1 MIDRGFRKEA
11 ELRFK
16 AILDKAFMYGDVM
29 EHISVNRTKSS
40 STDGPS
46 EYTIELKLEFK
57 STEVD
62 IANLEESIQKI
73 MDTEYPGS
81 PNS

>member
-1 MIDRGFRKEA
+1 MIDKRYREEA
-11 ELRFK
+11 HDK
-16 AILDKAFMYGDVM
+16 YKNIIDKAFMYGDVM

-57 STEVD
+57 SSEVD
-62 IANLEESIQKI
+62 ISKLEDGVENILSA
-73 MDTEYPGS
+73 TE

>member
-1 MIDRGFRKEA
+1 MIDRRFRKEA

-46 EYTIELKLEFK
+46 EYTINLMMVFR
-57 STEVD
+57 SSEVD
-62 IANLEESIQKI
+62 ISKLEDGVENILSS
-73 MDTEYPGS
+73 TE

>member
-16 AILDKAFMYGDVM
+16 AILDKAFMYGDIM
-29 EHISVNRTKSS
+29 EHISVNRTKAS

-46 EYTIELKLEFK
+46 EYTIELKVEFK
-57 STEVD
+57 SSEVD
-62 IANLEESIQKI
+62 ISKLEDGVENILSA
-73 MDTEYPGS
+73 TE

>member
-1 MIDRGFRKEA
+1 MIDKGFRKEA

-16 AILDKAFMYGDVM
+16 AILDKAFMYGDIM

-57 STEVD
+57 SSEVD
-62 IANLEESIQKI
+62 ISKLEDGVENILSA
-73 MDTEYPGS
+73 TE

>member
-16 AILDKAFMYGDVM
+16 AILDKAFMYGDIM
-29 EHISVNRTKSS
+29 EHISVNRTKAS

-62 IANLEESIQKI
+62 IANLEEYIQKI

>member
-1 MIDRGFRKEA
+1 MIDRRFRKEA

-62 IANLEESIQKI
+62 IANLEEYIQKI

>member
-1 MIDRGFRKEA
+1 MIDKRYRDQAHEKY
-11 ELRFK
+11 K
-16 AILDKAFMYGDVM
+16 NIIDKAFMYGDIM

-57 STEVD
+57 SSEVD
-62 IANLEESIQKI
+62 ISKLEDGVENILSA
-73 MDTEYPGS
+73 TE

>member
-1 MIDRGFRKEA
+1 MIDKRFRKEA

-46 EYTIELKLEFK
+46 EYTINLMMVFR
-57 STEVD
+57 SSEVD
-62 IANLEESIQKI
+62 ISKLEDGVENILSA
-73 MDTEYPGS
+73 TE

>member
-16 AILDKAFMYGDVM
+16 AILDKAFMYGDIM
-29 EHISVNRTKSS
+29 EHVSVNRTKSS

-46 EYTIELKLEFK
+46 EYTIELKLEFR
-57 STEVD
+57 SSD
-62 IANLEESIQKI
+62 IDIRLLEAGIERII
-73 MDTEYPGS
+73 GDELPEYP
-81 PNS
+81 NS

>member
-1 MIDRGFRKEA
+1 MIDKRYRDEA

-16 AILDKAFMYGDVM
+16 AILDKAFMYGDIM

-57 STEVD
+57 SSEVD
-62 IANLEESIQKI
+62 ISKLEDGVENILSA
-73 MDTEYPGS
+73 TE

>member
-73 MDTEYPGS
+73 IDTEYPGS

>member
-11 ELRFK
+11 EERFK
-16 AILDKAFMYGDVM
+16 AILYKAFMYGDIM

-57 STEVD
+57 SSEVD
-62 IANLEESIQKI
+62 ISKLEDGVENILSS
-73 MDTEYPGS
+73 TE

>member
-1 MIDRGFRKEA
+1 MIDKRYRKEA

-62 IANLEESIQKI
+62 IANLEEYIQKI

>member
-1 MIDRGFRKEA
+1 MIDKRYRDEA

-16 AILDKAFMYGDVM
+16 DILDKAFMYGDIM

-57 STEVD
+57 SSEVD
-62 IANLEESIQKI
+62 ISKLEDGVENILSVTEANS
-73 MDTEYPGS
+73 
-81 PNS
+81 

>member
-62 IANLEESIQKI
+62 IANLEEYIQKI

>member
-1 MIDRGFRKEA
+1 MIDKRYRTEA

-16 AILDKAFMYGDVM
+16 AILDKAFMYGDIM

-57 STEVD
+57 SSEVD
-62 IANLEESIQKI
+62 ISKLEDGVENILSA
-73 MDTEYPGS
+73 TE

>member
-1 MIDRGFRKEA
+1 MIDRRFRKEA

-16 AILDKAFMYGDVM
+16 AILDKAFMYGDIM

-57 STEVD
+57 SSEVD
-62 IANLEESIQKI
+62 ISKLEDGIENILSA
-73 MDTEYPGS
+73 TE

>member
-1 MIDRGFRKEA
+1 MIDKRFRKEA

-62 IANLEESIQKI
+62 IANLEEYIQKI

>member
-1 MIDRGFRKEA
+1 MIDKRYRDEA
-11 ELRFK
+11 HVRFSN
-16 AILDKAFMYGDVM
+16 ILGRSFLYGDIL
-29 EHISVNRTKSS
+29 EHLSVNRTKSS

-57 STEVD
+57 SSEVD
-62 IANLEESIQKI
+62 ISKLEDGVENILSA
-73 MDTEYPGS
+73 TE

>member
-1 MIDRGFRKEA
+1 
-11 ELRFK
+11 
-16 AILDKAFMYGDVM
+16 MYGDVM

-62 IANLEESIQKI
+62 IANLEEYIQKL

>member
-1 MIDRGFRKEA
+1 MIDRGFRKEV

-16 AILDKAFMYGDVM
+16 AILDKAFMYGDIM
-29 EHISVNRTKSS
+29 EHVSVNRTKSS

-57 STEVD
+57 SSEVD
-62 IANLEESIQKI
+62 ISKLEDGVENILSA
-73 MDTEYPGS
+73 TE

>member
-1 MIDRGFRKEA
+1 MIDSGFRKEA

-16 AILDKAFMYGDVM
+16 AILDKAFMYGDIM

-57 STEVD
+57 SSEVD
-62 IANLEESIQKI
+62 ISKLEDGVENILSA
-73 MDTEYPGS
+73 TE

>member
-1 MIDRGFRKEA
+1 MIDKGFRKEA

-16 AILDKAFMYGDVM
+16 AILDKAFMYGDIM

-57 STEVD
+57 SSEVD
-62 IANLEESIQKI
+62 ISKLEDGVENILSS
-73 MDTEYPGS
+73 TG

>member
-11 ELRFK
+11 EVRFK
-16 AILDKAFMYGDVM
+16 AILDKAFMYGDIM

-57 STEVD
+57 SSEVD
-62 IANLEESIQKI
+62 ISKLEDGVENILSS
-73 MDTEYPGS
+73 TE

>member
-16 AILDKAFMYGDVM
+16 AILDKAFMYGDIM

-62 IANLEESIQKI
+62 IANLEEYIQKI

>member
-16 AILDKAFMYGDVM
+16 AILDKAFMYGDIM

-57 STEVD
+57 SSEVD
-62 IANLEESIQKI
+62 ISKLEDGVENILSS
-73 MDTEYPGS
+73 TE

>member
-11 ELRFK
+11 EVRFK
-16 AILDKAFMYGDVM
+16 AILDKAFMYGDIM

-57 STEVD
+57 SSEVD
-62 IANLEESIQKI
+62 ISKLEDGVENILSA
-73 MDTEYPGS
+73 TE

>member
-16 AILDKAFMYGDVM
+16 AILDEAFMHGDIM

-40 STDGPS
+40 STYGPS
-46 EYTIELKLEFK
+46 EYTINLMMVFR
-57 STEVD
+57 SSEVD
-62 IANLEESIQKI
+62 ISKLEDGVENILSS
-73 MDTEYPGS
+73 TE

>member
-1 MIDRGFRKEA
+1 MIDKRYRDEA

-62 IANLEESIQKI
+62 IANLEEYIQKI
-73 MDTEYPGS
+73 MDTEYPGA

>member
-16 AILDKAFMYGDVM
+16 AILDKAFMYGDIM

-57 STEVD
+57 SSEVD
-62 IANLEESIQKI
+62 ISKLEDGVENILST
-73 MDTEYPGS
+73 TE

>member
-1 MIDRGFRKEA
+1 MIDKGFRKEA

-16 AILDKAFMYGDVM
+16 AILDKAFMYGDIM

-57 STEVD
+57 SSEVD
-62 IANLEESIQKI
+62 ISKLEDGVENILSS
-73 MDTEYPGS
+73 TE

>member
-1 MIDRGFRKEA
+1 MIDKRYRKEA

-62 IANLEESIQKI
+62 IANLEEYIQKL

>member
-16 AILDKAFMYGDVM
+16 AILDKAFMYGDIM

-57 STEVD
+57 SSEVD
-62 IANLEESIQKI
+62 ISKLEDGVENILSA
-73 MDTEYPGS
+73 TE

>member
-16 AILDKAFMYGDVM
+16 DILDKAFMYGDIM

-40 STDGPS
+40 STDGHS

-57 STEVD
+57 SSEVD
-62 IANLEESIQKI
+62 ISKLEDGVENILSS
-73 MDTEYPGS
+73 TE